1 MIKTNKFRLLCVT
14 KDGGAESR
22 VWAFW
27 LFAWKALCSIVLLR
41 FEDGSRDAYHS
52 HAFHCISWVVSGVL
66 LEEHRD
72 GRVDVYWPSWRPI
85 LTRRDTFHRVTSF
98 GRTRVISLRGPWLD
112 TWKDA
117 PRVAGGYVERTL
129 THGRQVI
136 A

>member
-27 LFAWKALCSIVLLR
+27 LFAWKALCSLVLLR
-41 FEDGSRDAYHS
+41 FEDGSRDAFHS
-52 HAFHCISWVVSGVL
+52 HAFDCISWVVSGVL

-72 GRVDVYWPSWRPI
+72 GSTAVYWPSWRPI
-85 LTRRDTFHRVTSF
+85 ITRRATFHRVTSF
-98 GRTRVISLRGPWLD
+98 GCTRVISLRGPWAD

-117 PRVAGGYVERTL
+117 PRVAGGYAERVL
-129 THGRQVI
+129 THGRQVVG
-136 A
+136 